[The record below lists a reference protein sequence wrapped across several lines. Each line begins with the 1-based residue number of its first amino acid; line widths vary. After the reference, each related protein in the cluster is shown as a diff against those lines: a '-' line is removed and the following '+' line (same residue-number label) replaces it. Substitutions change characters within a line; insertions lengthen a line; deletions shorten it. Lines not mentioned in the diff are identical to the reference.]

1 MSLTCFSY
9 ILHTP
14 LTLPIFL
21 QSKKS
26 WFSQVNRSDFVSSS
40 LVKDDPVCDD
50 SEQGGQDQAGKV
62 VRQTMTMMM
71 MMMNGETKKVNY
83 PCEEK

>member
-1 MSLTCFSY
+1 M
-9 ILHTP
+9 
-14 LTLPIFL
+14 
-21 QSKKS
+21 
-26 WFSQVNRSDFVSSS
+26 SSS

>member
-1 MSLTCFSY
+1 MKSNLCQIGSTIIDLFSY

-21 QSKKS
+21 QSINRE
-26 WFSQVNRSDFVSSS
+26 FIQVNRSDFVSSS

-50 SEQGGQDQAGKV
+50 SEQGGQNQAGKV
-62 VRQTMTMMM
+62 V
-71 MMMNGETKKVNY
+71 
-83 PCEEK
+83 

>member
-21 QSKKS
+21 QSIKRWCNQVKIDQVLCEVQTKNLIGELLLKFFS
-26 WFSQVNRSDFVSSS
+26 WQQRILDE
-40 LVKDDPVCDD
+40 DDPVCDD

-62 VRQTMTMMM
+62 V
-71 MMMNGETKKVNY
+71 
-83 PCEEK
+83 